1 MTNIFIVGLPQSEQS
16 RVESKLL
23 KRQMKAHIIP
33 CGWGN
38 QGEYVLLP
46 HPSCA
51 IHALWQ
57 YCETI
62 GDGFKDARIFVLP
75 YALLPENVA
84 DDIVEMS
91 EMGANVVCFEQEKD
105 GWPFLKRYDQLD
117 QPKASTIT
125 RLLLEAI
132 GGEEK
137 PENPSAYIADA
148 VASCP
153 GLVVV
158 SNAIDTCDDVSKQR
172 YPFIR
177 DGIDALVEIIGLKG
191 RTEGTMEEF
200 FRSRKL
206 NLAQSGGDNIE
217 LEVFLAGK
225 SIYKQTS
232 CIHLKK
238 GDATKPQN
246 CPRIYYQVAE
256 LTVGY
261 HVFLLYVGPHREGGF
276 GKTHHLDST

>member
-1 MTNIFIVGLPQSEQS
+1 MTNVFIVGLPQSEQS
-16 RVESKLL
+16 RVESKVL
-23 KRQMKAHIIP
+23 KRQMKVHIIP

-62 GDGFKDARIFVLP
+62 GDGFEDARIFVLP

-91 EMGANVVCFEQEKD
+91 KMGANVVCFEQEKD
-105 GWPFLKRYDQLD
+105 DWPFLKRHEQLD

-172 YPFIR
+172 YRFVR

-225 SIYKQTS
+225 SIHKQTS

-238 GDATKPQN
+238 GDATNPQN
-246 CPRIYYQVAE
+246 CPRIYYQTAE

-261 HVFLLYVGPHREGGF
+261 HVFLLYVGPHREGDF
-276 GKTHHLDST
+276 EKTHYLDST

>member
-1 MTNIFIVGLPQSEQS
+1 MTDVFIVGLPQSERS

-91 EMGANVVCFEQEKD
+91 GMGANVVCFEQEKD
-105 GWPFLKRYDQLD
+105 GWPFLKRHEQLD

-172 YPFIR
+172 YRFVR

-225 SIYKQTS
+225 SIHKQTS

-238 GDATKPQN
+238 GDATNPQN
-246 CPRIYYQVAE
+246 CPRIYYQTAE

-261 HVFLLYVGPHREGGF
+261 HVFLLYVGPHREGDF
-276 GKTHHLDST
+276 EKTHYLDST